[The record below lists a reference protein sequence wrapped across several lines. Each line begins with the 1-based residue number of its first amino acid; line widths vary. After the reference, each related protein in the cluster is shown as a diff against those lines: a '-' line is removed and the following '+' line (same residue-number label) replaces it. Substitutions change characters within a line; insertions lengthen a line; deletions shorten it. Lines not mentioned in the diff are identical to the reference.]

1 MTIASFDHY
10 TPLGSDPKLS
20 RSYATKK
27 DIEELQEKVVCL
39 TRIVDELNNRM
50 NEFQY
55 SESESLFLLL

>member
-39 TRIVDELNNRM
+39 TRIVDELNN
-50 NEFQY
+50 
-55 SESESLFLLL
+55 